1 MSDYDLRRTRRLLV
15 LMAAAARA
23 AREGKGL
30 PVARAVVLTGARDE
44 KALLADVEALS
55 LLYGDPASGSEA
67 PLLDVEDG
75 RIYLEYGRAFGKP
88 PAYSLPE
95 GAALLAVLTPFEE
108 DGGKA
113 VKDAAR
119 KLRRAIPEVLRPDAE
134 RLARGLDLA
143 PVPPGP
149 WAEALRDAIEER
161 LETVLEYRA
170 VADGAVVRRTV
181 EPRLLFHREGSWYLA
196 AWNVAKGAEH
206 LFRLDRL
213 VSVEPGTRTFERHRG
228 PDPVRYARRSLYFE
242 SGAERDVT
250 LRYTGASARLARDQH
265 GKRARVNPDGS
276 VSVTLRLAPGN
287 YLYGHVLGHGGEA
300 TIEAPAD
307 VVAGFQA
314 RVAELARRYA

>member
-15 LMAAAARA
+15 LLAAAARA
-23 AREGKGL
+23 DRDGKGL
-30 PVARAVVLTGARDE
+30 SVARAAQVTGARSE
-44 KALLADVEALS
+44 QELLADVGALS
-55 LLYGDPASGSEA
+55 LLYGDPASGYEA
-67 PLLDVEDG
+67 PLLHVEDG
-75 RIYLEYGRAFGKP
+75 QVHLEYGRAFGKP

-95 GAALLAVLTPFEE
+95 GAALLAVLKPFED
-108 DGGKA
+108 DGGRA
-113 VKDAAR
+113 VKEAVR
-119 KLRRAIPEVLRPDAE
+119 KLRRAIPEVLRPEAE

-149 WAEALRDAIEER
+149 WAEALRDAIARR

-170 VADGAVVRRTV
+170 VADGAVVKRTV
-181 EPRLLFHREGSWYLA
+181 EPRLLFHREGCWYLA
-196 AWNVAKGAEH
+196 AWNVAKAAEH

-213 VSVEPGTRTFERHRG
+213 VSVEPGARAFERHRG
-228 PDPVRYARRSLYFE
+228 PDPARYARRSLYFA

-250 LRYTGASARLARDQH
+250 LRYTGASARLAREQH

-307 VVAGFQA
+307 VAAGFQA

>member
-23 AREGKGL
+23 ARDGRGL

-44 KALLADVEALS
+44 KALLADVEALA

-75 RIYLEYGRAFGKP
+75 MIYLEYGRAFGKP

-161 LETVLEYRA
+161 LETALEYRA
-170 VADGAVVRRTV
+170 VADGAVVKRTV

-242 SGAERDVT
+242 SGEERDVT